1 MENQQNGKAEN
12 EESHYSEANSNNE
25 KDSAKLVEDEGLGE
39 TADQGEEDVDS
50 GGLAGNAAGNTDAED
65 Q

>member
-25 KDSAKLVEDEGLGE
+25 KDSAKLVKDEGLGE
-39 TADQGEEDVDS
+39 TADQGEEDADS

>member
-1 MENQQNGKAEN
+1 MENQKNGKSEN
-12 EESHYSEANSNNE
+12 EENHYSETPGQSE
-25 KDSAKLVEDEGLGE
+25 DSKSKLIKDEGLGE
-39 TADQGEEDVDS
+39 TADQGETDDTS

>member
-1 MENQQNGKAEN
+1 MENQQNGKSEN
-12 EESHYSEANSNNE
+12 EENHYSSTSEGSE
-25 KDSAKLVEDEGLGE
+25 DSKSKLVKDYGLGE
-39 TADQGEEDVDS
+39 TADQGEEDDTS

>member
-1 MENQQNGKAEN
+1 MENQQNGKSEN
-12 EESHYSEANSNNE
+12 EENHYSATPGKSE
-25 KDSAKLVEDEGLGE
+25 DSKAKTVKDEGLGE
-39 TADQGEEDVDS
+39 TADQGEADDNS

>member
-1 MENQQNGKAEN
+1 MENQQNGKSEN
-12 EESHYSEANSNNE
+12 EENHYTATPDQSDDN
-25 KDSAKLVEDEGLGE
+25 KAKLVKDEGMGE
-39 TADQGEEDVDS
+39 TADQGEADDSS